1 MIKVK
6 VIRQVKIDGQE
17 QFLKIPRDLE
27 LIRKFIET
35 YGVVLLAIDPLNAFL
50 EKDYNSYKDQDIRS
64 ALAPLE
70 AIAEDTHCAILI
82 VCHLTKKE
90 ETSALYRVSGSIGL
104 VGAARSVLG
113 VKAINAEKYERVLY
127 SLKANLSRRAPAL
140 KFRTRGASY
149 LNKLGEKIS
158 TVKIEWLGV
167 TDSPDKVQM
176 GEGPQGLKNVYEFLV
191 SAFGDDPEV
200 PAKEIKK
207 AADDLGLSWATL
219 RDHKYKFGVQHRKDR
234 DGSWLWCR
242 PKADGKTITFHKAF
256 ERWKA
261 VNK

>member
-1 MIKVK
+1 
-6 VIRQVKIDGQE
+6 
-17 QFLKIPRDLE
+17 
-27 LIRKFIET
+27 
-35 YGVVLLAIDPLNAFL
+35 
-50 EKDYNSYKDQDIRS
+50 
-64 ALAPLE
+64 
-70 AIAEDTHCAILI
+70 LI

-140 KFRTRGASY
+140 KFRTREASY
-149 LNKLGEKIS
+149 FNKRGEKIS
-158 TVKIEWLGV
+158 TVKIQWLGV
-167 TDSPDKVQM
+167 TDSPEKVQM

-191 SAFGDDPEV
+191 AVFGDESEV
-200 PAKEIKK
+200 PAQQLKK
-207 AADDLGLSWATL
+207 AADDMGLSWATL

-234 DGSWLWCR
+234 DGSWLWCK
-242 PKADGKTITFHKAF
+242 PKANGKTIKFRTAF